1 MSPSPRRRS
10 PSGSPPAKAYP
21 QESQLRRVLDWFETW
36 GDLCEAGFPE
46 IGAEPG
52 EEAFDPR
59 GAAERAAALDRQLA
73 FGETDPAQ
81 MTLFDFFPDDRFD
94 ELSTLAEMR
103 KHAADCARRT
113 EGHARK
119 NRERFEYLDRLSAAV
134 DGDEGKT
141 WEEAQAALNAD

>member
-1 MSPSPRRRS
+1 
-10 PSGSPPAKAYP
+10 
-21 QESQLRRVLDWFETW
+21 
-36 GDLCEAGFPE
+36 
-46 IGAEPG
+46 
-52 EEAFDPR
+52 
-59 GAAERAAALDRQLA
+59 
-73 FGETDPAQ
+73 